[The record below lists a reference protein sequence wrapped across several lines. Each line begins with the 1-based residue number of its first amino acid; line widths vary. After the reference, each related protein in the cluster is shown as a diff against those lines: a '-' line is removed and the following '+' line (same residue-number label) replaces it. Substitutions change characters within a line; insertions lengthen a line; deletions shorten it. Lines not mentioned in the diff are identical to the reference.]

1 MTEIIKG
8 KLYLG
13 NINDANDI
21 SFLNSNGIDTI
32 INVAYDGEIKKVI
45 RMNKTVYN
53 FKIRDDIDENI
64 SKYFRRIIRL
74 IDSGKCVLVNC
85 MAGVSRSV
93 TIVIAYLMTKQKM
106 TFQEAFEFVRS
117 KRPIINPNEAF
128 IEQLLEYNNY
138 LYNKK
143 DSIFNQLNTYKN
155 FFKDYF

>member
-1 MTEIIKG
+1 
-8 KLYLG
+8 LG
-13 NINDANDI
+13 NINNANDI
-21 SFLNSNGIDTI
+21 TFLNSNNIDTI
-32 INVAYDGEIKKVI
+32 INVAYDGDIKKVI

-53 FKIRDDIDENI
+53 FYIRDDIDQNI
-64 SKYFRRIIRL
+64 SKYFRRIIKL
-74 IDSGKCVLVNC
+74 IDSEKCVLVNC
-85 MAGVSRSV
+85 MAGVSRSA